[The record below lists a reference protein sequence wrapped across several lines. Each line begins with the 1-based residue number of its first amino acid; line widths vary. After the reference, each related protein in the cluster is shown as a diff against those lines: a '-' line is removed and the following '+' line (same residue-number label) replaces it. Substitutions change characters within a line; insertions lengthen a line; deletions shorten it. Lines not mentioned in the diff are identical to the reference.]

1 MKAFHCDVCG
11 SLVFFEN
18 VQCVKCNHLLGFAP
32 DLLDLMALEP
42 GMENG
47 KLKSLASAAVG
58 REYKLCENAS
68 VHEVCNWLVPAGDS
82 ASFCAA
88 CSLNDVIPDLQFPS
102 NKSLWRKI
110 ETAKRRMLYTL
121 LKLGLRLE
129 GNMQHGR
136 PPLRFRFLGD
146 FSHGPS
152 IVTGHDNGIITIN
165 LAEADDGKREQRR
178 VQLGE
183 PFRTLL
189 GHMRHEIAHHY
200 WGELIDKTERLQQ
213 FRERFGDETVDYKH
227 ALQSYYEKGPAA
239 DWQNWFVSAYASAH
253 PWEDWA
259 ETAAHYFHI
268 VDSVETAGSFGLS
281 LRPRHPDAK
290 AMTADPQNVESVQ
303 TQFSNILEHWLP
315 LTYALN
321 ELNRGMGHAD
331 LYPFVLSINAIE
343 KLRFV
348 HDIMRSSAK

>member
-18 VQCVKCNHLLGFAP
+18 VQCIKCNHLLGFAP
-32 DLLDLMALEP
+32 DVLDLIALEP
-42 GMENG
+42 GSDNRR
-47 KLKSLASAAVG
+47 LKSIAAAAVG

-68 VHEVCNWLVPAGDS
+68 VHEVCNWLVPIEDS
-82 ASFCAA
+82 ASFCVA
-88 CSLNDVIPDLQFPS
+88 CSLNEVIPDLQFPA
-102 NKSLWRKI
+102 NKILWRRI
-110 ETAKRRMLYTL
+110 ELAKRRMLYTL
-121 LKLGLRLE
+121 LKLGLRFE
-129 GNMQHGR
+129 GNTLQGR

-146 FSHGPS
+146 SSHGPP

-165 LAEADDGKREQRR
+165 VAEADDREREQRR

-189 GHMRHEIAHHY
+189 GHMRHEVAHFY
-200 WGELIDKTERLQQ
+200 WDELIKKTECLQQ
-213 FRERFGDETVDYKH
+213 FRELFGDETGDYSQ
-227 ALQSYYEKGPAA
+227 ALRFYYEQGPAA
-239 DWQNWFVSAYASAH
+239 DWQSRFVSAYASAH

-268 VDSVETAGSFGLS
+268 VDMIETAGSFGIS

-290 AMTADPQNVESVQ
+290 AMTADPRNVESVQ
-303 TQFSNILEHWLP
+303 TEFSNILEHWLP
-315 LTYALN
+315 LTYAMN
-321 ELNRGMGHAD
+321 ELNRGMGLAD
-331 LYPFVLSINAIE
+331 LYPFVLSVAAIE

-348 HDIMRSSAK
+348 HDLMRSPAK